1 MKKKKKVLLIDDDHG
16 ILDLLEVYLY
26 GDYEIVTA
34 LNGFEGLKKADELM
48 PDFIITDIMMPV
60 MDGIKFLNTLRKR
73 QETTNIP
80 VIAITSF
87 TKKINEKSLLNMG
100 YNGVIFKPLKRE
112 AVLKA
117 IDNVFKK
124 GHV

>member
-1 MKKKKKVLLIDDDHG
+1 MKKAKKVLLIDDDHG

-26 GDYEIVTA
+26 GDYDIITA
-34 LNGFEGLKKADELM
+34 LNGFEGLKKADDLK
-48 PDFIITDIMMPV
+48 PDFIVTDIMMPV
-60 MDGIKFLNTLRKR
+60 MDGIKFLNTLRKQ
-73 QETTNIP
+73 QETAKIP

-112 AVLKA
+112 AVLKV
-117 IDNVFKK
+117 IDDVVNKK
-124 GHV
+124 HI

>member
-1 MKKKKKVLLIDDDHG
+1 MKKRKRIILVDDDHG

-26 GDYEIVTA
+26 KDYELITA
-34 LNGFEGLKKADELM
+34 LNGFEGLKKADEFL

-73 QETTNIP
+73 PETATIP

-87 TKKINEKSLLNMG
+87 NKMMNEKSLLNMG
-100 YNGVIFKPLKRE
+100 FNGVIFKPLQRE
-112 AVLKA
+112 AVLEA
-117 IDNVFKK
+117 IDHVRGKK
-124 GHV
+124 

>member
-1 MKKKKKVLLIDDDHG
+1 MKNRKRVILVDDDHG

-26 GDYEIVTA
+26 RDYELITA
-34 LNGFEGLKKADELM
+34 LNGFEGLKKADEFL

-73 QETTNIP
+73 PETATIP

-87 TKKINEKSLLNMG
+87 NKMMNEKSLLNMG
-100 YNGVIFKPLKRE
+100 FNGVIFKPLLRE
-112 AVLKA
+112 AVMEA
-117 IDNVFKK
+117 IDRVRGKK
-124 GHV
+124 

>member
-1 MKKKKKVLLIDDDHG
+1 MKKMKKVLLIDDDHG

-26 GDYEIVTA
+26 GDYEIITA
-34 LNGFEGLKKADELM
+34 LNGFEGLKKADEFI

-73 QETTNIP
+73 QETANIP

-117 IDNVFKK
+117 IDNVFNK